1 MKLQK
6 KMVSIVLLSMM
17 IMGGGLNTYAV
28 EGEYQTIDG
37 QTEANITAKGVIG
50 EADNTDPDESIPEGD
65 NKWINVTLPTDVVFY
80 SDEKTEHKTII
91 SPDNYKI
98 INNSGRPVKVFLQNF
113 TGEED
118 TAVKTL
124 NLVSKIEGDFET
136 KELIRDNKIAITK
149 ESELVKLANNEGK
162 LNEKDAKKEVS
173 FKFTGGVDET
183 LLGEEKQNVEYKM
196 TLKFKALKMDGT
208 EVE

>member
-1 MKLQK
+1 MRVQK
-6 KMVSIVLLSMM
+6 KLASIVLLGMM
-17 IMGGGLNTYAV
+17 AMGGGVNTFAA
-28 EGEYQTIDG
+28 EGEYQTIEG

-50 EADNTDPDESIPEGD
+50 EADNTDPGEAIPEGD
-65 NKWINVTLPTDVVFY
+65 NKWINVTLPTDVVFF
-80 SDEKTEHKTII
+80 SDEKTEHKTIV
-91 SPDNYKI
+91 SPENYKI
-98 INNSGRPVKVFLQNF
+98 INNSGRPVKVFLKGF
-113 TGEED
+113 TGKED

-136 KELIRDNKIAITK
+136 KELIRDNKIAVTQ

-162 LNEKDAKKEVS
+162 LDEKDANKEVS
-173 FKFTGGVDET
+173 FKFTGNVDET

>member
-1 MKLQK
+1 MRVQK
-6 KMVSIVLLSMM
+6 KLASIVLLGMM
-17 IMGGGLNTYAV
+17 AMGGGVNTFAA
-28 EGEYQTIDG
+28 EGEYQTIEG

-50 EADNTDPDESIPEGD
+50 EADNTDPGEAIPEGD
-65 NKWINVTLPTDVVFY
+65 NKWINVTLPTDVVFF
-80 SDEKTEHKTII
+80 SDEKTEHKTIV
-91 SPDNYKI
+91 SPENYKI
-98 INNSGRPVKVFLQNF
+98 INNSGRPVKVFLKGF
-113 TGEED
+113 TGKED

-136 KELIRDNKIAITK
+136 KELIRDNKIAVTQ

-162 LNEKDAKKEVS
+162 LNEKNANKEVS
-173 FKFTGGVDET
+173 FKFTGNVDET

>member
-1 MKLQK
+1 MRVQK
-6 KMVSIVLLSMM
+6 KLASIVLLGMM
-17 IMGGGLNTYAV
+17 AMGGGVNTFAA
-28 EGEYQTIDG
+28 EGEYQTIKG

-50 EADNTDPDESIPEGD
+50 EADNTDPGEAIPEGD
-65 NKWINVTLPTDVVFY
+65 NKWINVTLPTDVVFF

-91 SPDNYKI
+91 SPENYKI
-98 INNSGRPVKVFLQNF
+98 INNSGRPVKVFLKGF
-113 TGEED
+113 TGKED

-136 KELIRDNKIAITK
+136 KELIRDNKIALTQ

-162 LNEKDAKKEVS
+162 LNEKNANKEVS
-173 FKFTGGVDET
+173 FKFTGNVDET

>member
-1 MKLQK
+1 MRVQK
-6 KMVSIVLLSMM
+6 KLVSIVLLGMM
-17 IMGGGLNTYAV
+17 AMGGGVNTFAA
-28 EGEYQTIDG
+28 EGEYQTIEG

-50 EADNTDPDESIPEGD
+50 EADNTDPGEAIPEGD
-65 NKWINVTLPTDVVFY
+65 NKWINVTLPTDVVFF
-80 SDEKTEHKTII
+80 SDEKTEHKTIV
-91 SPDNYKI
+91 SPENYKI
-98 INNSGRPVKVFLQNF
+98 INNSGRPVKVFLKGF
-113 TGEED
+113 TGKED

-136 KELIRDNKIAITK
+136 KELIRDNKIAVTK

-162 LNEKDAKKEVS
+162 LDEKDANKEVS
-173 FKFTGGVDET
+173 FKFTGNVDET

>member
-1 MKLQK
+1 MKLK
-6 KMVSIVLLSMM
+6 KNLVSIVLLSMM
-17 IMGGGLNTYAV
+17 TLGGGWNTFAA
-28 EGEYQTIDG
+28 EGEYQTIEG
-37 QTEANITAKGVIG
+37 QTEANISAKGVIG
-50 EADNTDPDESIPEGD
+50 EADSTDPGEAIPEGD
-65 NKWINVTLPTDVVFY
+65 NKWINVTVPTDVVFY

-91 SPDNYKI
+91 SPENYKI
-98 INNSGRPVKVFLQNF
+98 INNSGRPVKVSLQGF
-113 TGEED
+113 TGKED

-136 KELIRDNKIAITK
+136 KALIKDSKIVVNK

-162 LNEKDAKKEVS
+162 LNGKDAKKEVS